1 MASALSIVRASAGS
15 GKTFTLAAE
24 YCRAV
29 VLDPSAYR
37 SILAVTF
44 TNKATG
50 EMKHRIIEELHG
62 LSGGASSQFLD
73 IIASST
79 SLPRALIAERAG
91 EALELILRDFS
102 SFSVMTID
110 KFFQRIIRSFFR
122 ELGLDF
128 SFKVQIDNEKSMV
141 IAIDRLLEES
151 GQDPVLAQL
160 IERVV
165 GERLDAGGSW
175 NVVPELRKI
184 SSEIFR
190 EEYREPNIATA
201 DLIAFFGDLKKEY
214 DKVNEEL
221 RHQATLACD
230 LIRGAGLTPLDFK
243 YGRTSFAH
251 YLFKIER
258 GDKLE
263 KYGKRFEELVKEPE
277 GAYTDKSPSRDAIV
291 SILGPLV
298 ERVAQIIR
306 LYDDSSI
313 ARATFDAIAT
323 NFSKY
328 LLIGHLKRSF
338 SSVMADS
345 GELAISHTTQFI
357 DDIARTASMPF
368 IFEKLGNRYTT
379 IFIDEFQD
387 TSRGQWRGFLP
398 LLHEAIAKADEQ
410 RVMLIGDVKQAIYRW
425 RGGDWNILAYKA
437 ELEFEDKVD
446 NSLSLTTSYRSEK
459 QIVEFN
465 NSLIKWVVAGAQN
478 VVADMLDGIRTEGY
492 DELITALARAYLGA
506 NQKVAPD
513 KIEQNRGYVSVGSY
527 ETEEDSL
534 NQMLESIKGALGRG
548 YSPSDLAVLVRRRV
562 EGVEVAKFLVDNG
575 YSIVSDEVLLLKN
588 SPTVNFILDVFRFA
602 LSSTSVRRAAI
613 NRYLGRKFEAEFS
626 PEEVDFFTNITNK
639 QPISALELIIQFFAL
654 QDREVGYLQ
663 GLYDVIYTYTKDVN
677 SDMQLFLNY
686 WEENSDKLSLS
697 LSENINSINILTI
710 HKAKGLEYG
719 CVFIPF
725 ASWSFTPSAM
735 PPTRLWVETDRVP
748 YDKFNP
754 LPVNYS
760 QSLSDSIY
768 RDDYLREGVYSMVDN
783 INLLYVALTRARE
796 ELYVNISAKPGK
808 SSIAMLIEQGLAAME
823 WQGSTGSLSTH
834 IPNKK
839 RSQAHTIIL
848 DRMESYPERSR
859 LAVEEIQSQE
869 DLFGD

>member
-1 MASALSIVRASAGS
+1 MAYPLSIVRASAGS
-15 GKTFTLAAE
+15 GKTFTLAVE

-29 VLDPSAYR
+29 VLNPSAYR

-50 EMKHRIIEELHG
+50 EMKNRIIEELYG
-62 LSGGASSQFLD
+62 LAEGQDSPFMD
-73 IIASST
+73 IIVSST
-79 SLPRALIAERAG
+79 SLPRALVAERAR
-91 EALELILRDFS
+91 EALNLILRYFS

-110 KFFQRIIRSFFR
+110 KFFQRIIRSFFH

-128 SFKVQIDNEKSMV
+128 SFKVQIDSEHSMD
-141 IAIDRLLEES
+141 IAVDRLVEDS
-151 GQDPVLAQL
+151 GSDPILAQL

-175 NVVPELRKI
+175 NVVPELRRI

-190 EEYREPNIATA
+190 EEYRAPKHTTDE
-201 DLIAFFGDLKKEY
+201 LIALFGDLKKDY
-214 DKVNEEL
+214 DRANEAL
-221 RHQATLACD
+221 RTEATLACD
-230 LIRGAGLTPLDFK
+230 IIRRAGLTPLDFK

-263 KYGKRFEELVKEPE
+263 KYGKRFEELVDEPL
-277 GAYTDKSPSRDAIV
+277 GAYTDKSPQRDAIV

-306 LYDDSSI
+306 LYDDSST
-313 ARATFDAIAT
+313 ARTTFEAIAT

-328 LLIGHLKRSF
+328 LLLGHLKRSF

-357 DDIARTASMPF
+357 DDIARAASVPF

-387 TSRGQWRGFLP
+387 TSWGQWRGFLP
-398 LLHEAIAKADEQ
+398 LLHEAISKADEQ

-437 ELEFEDKVD
+437 DMEFEGQADSSTTL
-446 NSLSLTTSYRSEK
+446 NTSYRSEK

-478 VVADMLDGIRTEGY
+478 VVADMLDGSRTEGY
-492 DELITALARAYLGA
+492 DELITALARAYSGA
-506 NQKVAPD
+506 TQIVAPQKMERD
-513 KIEQNRGYVSVGSY
+513 GGYVRVESY
-527 ETEEDSL
+527 QTTEESL
-534 NQMLESIKGALGRG
+534 FRMLDSIKGALDRG
-548 YSPSDLAVLVRRRV
+548 YPASDLAVLVRRRA
-562 EGVEVAKFLVDNG
+562 EGVEVAQFLIQHG

-588 SPTVNFILDVFRFA
+588 SPTVNFVLDIFRFA
-602 LSSTSVRRAAI
+602 LTNSTLRRAAM
-613 NRYLGRKFEAEFS
+613 NRYLGRDFGAEFS
-626 PEEVDFFTNITNK
+626 TQEVDFFENILN
-639 QPISALELIIQFFAL
+639 QHPIEALESIIQFFDL
-654 QDREVGYLQ
+654 QHREVGYLQ
-663 GLYDVIYTYTKDVN
+663 GLYDVIYTYAKDIN
-677 SDMQLFLNY
+677 SDIRLFLDY
-686 WEENSDKLSLS
+686 WDENSHKMSLALSQNS
-697 LSENINSINILTI
+697 DSINILTI

-725 ASWSFTPSAM
+725 ACWSFTPSAM
-735 PPTRLWVETDRVP
+735 PPTRLWAQTSLAP
-748 YDKFNP
+748 YDQFNP
-754 LPVNYS
+754 LPLNYA
-760 QSLSDSIY
+760 QALAQSIY

-796 ELYVNISAKPGK
+796 ELYVNISSKPSK
-808 SSIAMLIEQGLAAME
+808 SSIAMLIEQGLAAMN
-823 WQGSTGSLSTH
+823 WQGSVGEPSTH
-834 IPNKK
+834 ISGKK
-839 RSQAHTIIL
+839 RDRVLTIIM
-848 DRMESYPERSR
+848 DRLESYPERSK
-859 LAVEEIQSQE
+859 LAVEHMDSLDE
-869 DLFGD
+869 LFLD